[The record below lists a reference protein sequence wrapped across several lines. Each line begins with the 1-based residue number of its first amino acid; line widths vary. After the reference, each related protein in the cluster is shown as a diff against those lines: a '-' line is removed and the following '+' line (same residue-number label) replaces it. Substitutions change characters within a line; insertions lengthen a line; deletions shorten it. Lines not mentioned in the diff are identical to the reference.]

1 MDNEFIINDFSQ
13 AEDGHSLAQGKSV
26 DVFNA
31 LSLYNE
37 ELGTRYEQEGYNPFG
52 EDFVLT
58 PEFANDILENKSKD
72 PNEIMSEYFLEFGNK
87 QVSKHFE
94 NALSNGQKLV
104 SAMQEQL
111 NNAPDEKVKKQIKK
125 NIIFLKNRNELL
137 KVNIAKLKQKDANA
151 IKMYLEMYGMDS
163 ELSELLKDTFNEKAN
178 TQMIVS
184 QMMNIAF
191 KRSTNIK
198 QKAQVL
204 KKVQEAQA
212 NNQAQAQTENLAN
225 QTAIKEQQQAQEQQ
239 QAKEQEQ
246 IQQQNLQ
253 EQQKQ
258 IDQNQNIHYTEQ
270 DMSR

>member
-1 MDNEFIINDFSQ
+1 MQSLTFLRNDSEPKAITMSQ
-13 AEDGHSLAQGKSV
+13 
-26 DVFNA
+26 
-31 LSLYNE
+31 LS
-37 ELGTRYEQEGYNPFG
+37 
-52 EDFVLT
+52 
-58 PEFANDILENKSKD
+58 
-72 PNEIMSEYFLEFGNK
+72 
-87 QVSKHFE
+87 SKHFE
-94 NALSNGQKLV
+94 TALSNGEKIV
-104 SAMQEQL
+104 NAMQDQL

-184 QMMNIAF
+184 QMMNVAF

-198 QKAQVL
+198 QKADVL
-204 KKVQEAQA
+204 KKVQEAQI

-225 QTAIKEQQQAQEQQ
+225 QTAIKEQEQILKQQK
-239 QAKEQEQ
+239 AKEQ
-246 IQQQNLQ
+246 IL
-253 EQQKQ
+253 EQQKAIQ
-258 IDQNQNIHYTEQ
+258 HEQTTQTQNIQFTEQ

>member
-1 MDNEFIINDFSQ
+1 MENQFTSMDFSQ

-72 PNEIMSEYFLEFGNK
+72 PNSIMSENFLEFSNK
-87 QVSKHFE
+87 QISKHFE
-94 NALSNGQKLV
+94 TALSNGEKIV
-104 SAMQEQL
+104 NAMQDQL

-184 QMMNIAF
+184 QMMNVAF

-198 QKAQVL
+198 QKADVL
-204 KKVQEAQA
+204 KKVQEAQI

-225 QTAIKEQQQAQEQQ
+225 QTAIKEQEQILKQQK
-239 QAKEQEQ
+239 AKEQ
-246 IQQQNLQ
+246 IL
-253 EQQKQ
+253 EQQKAIQ
-258 IDQNQNIHYTEQ
+258 HEQTTQTQNIQFTEQ